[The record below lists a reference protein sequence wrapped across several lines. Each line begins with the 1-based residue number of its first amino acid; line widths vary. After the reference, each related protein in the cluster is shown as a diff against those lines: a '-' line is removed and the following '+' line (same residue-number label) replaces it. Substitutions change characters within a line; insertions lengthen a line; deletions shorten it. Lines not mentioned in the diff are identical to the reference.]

1 METKQWI
8 RGIIVLS
15 IKTPPPPNSLTV
27 WEDSLFLLL
36 FLDFSLARQAHPGI
50 AVNAARHKNLTLSD
64 TFWWILDW
72 GILFDFV
79 FHGKYSVSL
88 SMNFVDDNVLL

>member
-1 METKQWI
+1 MGNHETMETKQWI

-15 IKTPPPPNSLTV
+15 IKTPPPNSLTV

-50 AVNAARHKNLTLSD
+50 AVNAAHHTRREIVKLQCQKA
-64 TFWWILDW
+64 
-72 GILFDFV
+72 G
-79 FHGKYSVSL
+79 YS
-88 SMNFVDDNVLL
+88 